1 MPQRVLLVEDSRVQ
15 ATQLQQH
22 LQQNGLSVEV
32 VGYGRQALEVA
43 RLTAPDVVVLDIELP
58 DTNGY
63 EICRSLKNDPIT
75 AYIPVVMLTVRDTHR
90 DALDGMIHGAID
102 YIAKDAFALAN
113 LITSLRS
120 IGVLNRSSS

>member
-1 MPQRVLLVEDSRVQ
+1 M
-15 ATQLQQH
+15 
-22 LQQNGLSVEV
+22 

-43 RLTAPDVVVLDIELP
+43 RLTAPDVVVLDVELP

-75 AYIPVVMLTVRDTHR
+75 AHIPVVMLTMRDTHR

-102 YIAKDAFALAN
+102 YIAKDAFAPAN